1 VVDWSIG
8 SGGREEGGTDADFR
22 GYRTSGQPA
31 TGKARHVI
39 DTTVKPKLLARKV
52 GSRGERMSRRGRCT
66 GVDRGRS
73 QGGPRWSLR
82 CLRKGDWRTE
92 HGAWVPQQAVRAG
105 PLGGEKGRRGLK
117 G

>member
-39 DTTVKPKLLARKV
+39 DITVKPKLLARKV

-66 GVDRGRS
+66 GVD
-73 QGGPRWSLR
+73 
-82 CLRKGDWRTE
+82 
-92 HGAWVPQQAVRAG
+92 
-105 PLGGEKGRRGLK
+105 
-117 G
+117 